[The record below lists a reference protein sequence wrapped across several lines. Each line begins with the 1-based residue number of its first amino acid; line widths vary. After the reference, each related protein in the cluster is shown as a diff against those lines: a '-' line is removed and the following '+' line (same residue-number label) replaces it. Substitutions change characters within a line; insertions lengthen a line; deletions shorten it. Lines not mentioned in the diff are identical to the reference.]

1 MATVEIESWLG
12 ENDIWYAHC
21 WLGKLVNVPV
31 KGRGGT
37 REEAVA
43 EVETRIAQYLEYHRS
58 RDESFQ
64 VHTVEII
71 PEGAGVRVLEEEESG
86 EEEEEGDNET

>member
-1 MATVEIESWLG
+1 MAAVEIESWLG

-37 REEAVA
+37 REEAIA
-43 EVETRIAQYLEYHRS
+43 EVEKSVAQYLESYRA

-64 VHTVEII
+64 VHRVEII
-71 PEGAGVRVLEEEESG
+71 PEGAGVRVLQVED
-86 EEEEEGDNET
+86 EGGCDC